1 MTPLHRA
8 LAALRFGLL
17 WLGLLWLGLLGAA
30 APPAKADDGVTV
42 ILRGPADAERAAA
55 LLDTLRAA
63 GRPVTI
69 RWEEPAGPAAP
80 PPAAPPPAPALSAP
94 APAPPPAGLWE
105 AFLGGLDLGIDGLA
119 RLPALAGAA
128 ERRWR
133 SEADP
138 AGQGLRV
145 VGVLA
150 LAAAAGFAART
161 AVARVLP
168 RGRSRRAA
176 DLLGRFHGR
185 VLALA
190 AGLAGAGAFLI
201 VGRLAA
207 GRLLADGTV
216 GHRLADGLVS
226 LVLSVT
232 LYALAARFL
241 LRPGEDG
248 RPLLDIPHPDRH
260 RRFLLAYGVAGA
272 LLTFL
277 VRQSHVIGEPLGG
290 EGLFLAGGMAI
301 TALKLAWFWTGRRD
315 ITTLFRGPEEAGALR
330 RFLAAL
336 LPWFFMA
343 VAVAILAVAFIAT
356 AAPENAH
363 WGYAAGITQ
372 VLVLV
377 VPVVALGADALLA
390 AALDR
395 WLGRSTVPAEGG
407 EPATVVEPTPLR
419 VALAA
424 VARSV
429 TAVALWL
436 AGAFMVAR
444 VWNLFLRDGSSAEAA
459 TALAVLLRVGATL
472 AAGWVLW
479 TFLRAYA
486 AARAPRPVSAL
497 PSENDG
503 TDLPV
508 QGRFATVLPL
518 LRDLGLGVIVAVTG
532 LIALSTLG
540 VDIGPLLAGFGVI
553 GLAISFGSQAL
564 VRDIVSGIFFMTD
577 DAFRLGEYIETG
589 SRRGTV
595 ESITLRSV
603 RLRHQNGPIHTIPF
617 GQLQAVTNYSRDWA
631 TMKFE
636 IRLDRDADVEKT
648 RKVIKKVGQRMQ
660 EDPEIGPEFLQPLK
674 MQGIADLTETAIVAR
689 LKFTAKPGNP
699 THLRREALK
708 RIHAA
713 LTEAGIELASNA
725 VTVRGGDAA
734 AGAGAFAQVPAAQAA
749 APAPVGATV

>member
-1 MTPLHRA
+1 MTPLRRA
-8 LAALRFGLL
+8 LAVLLPGLL
-17 WLGLLWLGLLGAA
+17 WPGLLWATTPTA
-30 APPAKADDGVTV
+30 MADDGITV
-42 ILRGPADAERAAA
+42 VLRGPADAERAAA

-69 RWEEPAGPAAP
+69 RWEEPAASAMANSPSSAAPAA
-80 PPAAPPPAPALSAP
+80 A
-94 APAPPPAGLWE
+94 APAPPPAGLWQ
-105 AFLGGLDLGIDGLA
+105 AFLDGLDLGIDGLA

-133 SEADP
+133 AEADP
-138 AGQGLRV
+138 VGLGLRV
-145 VGVLA
+145 AVVLA
-150 LAAAAGFAART
+150 IAVAAGVAVWAM
-161 AVARVLP
+161 VARVLSHG
-168 RGRSRRAA
+168 RGRRAA
-176 DLLGRFHGR
+176 DLLGRFHGQ

-190 AGLAGAGAFLI
+190 AGLVGAGAFLI

-207 GRLLADGTV
+207 GRLLADGTA

-248 RPLLDIPHPDRH
+248 RPLLDMPNPDRH
-260 RRFLLAYGVAGA
+260 QRFLLAYGVAGA

-277 VRQSHVIGEPLGG
+277 VRQSHAVGEPLGG

-301 TALKLAWFWTGRRD
+301 TALKLTWFWTGRRD
-315 ITTLFRGPEEAGALR
+315 IAALFRGPGEPGALR

-343 VAVAILAVAFIAT
+343 VAVIILAVAFIAT
-356 AAPENAH
+356 GAPENAH

-372 VLVLV
+372 VLVLA

-395 WLGRSTVPAEGG
+395 WLGRSTVPADGA
-407 EPATVVEPTPLR
+407 EPAMIVVEPTPLR

-436 AGAFMVAR
+436 AGAFAVAH
-444 VWNLFLRDGSSAEAA
+444 VWNLFLRDGTSAEAA
-459 TALAVLLRVGATL
+459 AALGMLLRVGATL

-479 TFLRAYA
+479 TFLRAYTN
-486 AARAPRPVSAL
+486 ARAPRPVSAL
-497 PSENDG
+497 PSENEG
-503 TDLPV
+503 ADLPV

-617 GQLQAVTNYSRDWA
+617 GQIQAVTNYSRDWA

-636 IRLDRDADVEKT
+636 IRLDRDADVEKA
-648 RKVIKKVGQRMQ
+648 RRVIKKVGQRML

-713 LTEAGIELASNA
+713 LVEAGVALASNA

-734 AGAGAFAQVPAAQAA
+734 AGAGAFTHTPAAQTAPPMGAA
-749 APAPVGATV
+749 V